1 MPKHILA
8 IVSSPRKNGNSEL
21 LVDQFIAGADAAWIL
36 EKMLKADGL
45 LFSSPTYK
53 SCMCAQM
60 KTLADRMYAINHILR
75 GKDVY
80 FIVTGAE
87 PHREGLAACMQS
99 MRGIVGFYKEMHIRA
114 ELYGTGVMQKGAV
127 AAAPPWPKPTR
138 RACTASAPPLSP
150 LSAPCPLW
158 GRELFCPFVFRAP
171 IWTSCSLEGPI
182 SLVSVCKI

>member
-21 LVDQFIAGADAAWIL
+21 LVDQFIAGAEAAGNTAEKICLRDCTIGYCIACGACRNTGVCFQKDDAAWIL

-45 LFSSPTYK
+45 LFSTPTYK

-99 MRGIVGFYKEMHIRA
+99 MRGIVGFYKDMHIKA
-114 ELYGTGVMQKGAV
+114 ELYGPGVMQKGAV
-127 AAAPPWPKPTR
+127 AATPAM
-138 RACTASAPPLSP
+138 AEAYEAGLHC
-150 LSAPCPLW
+150 
-158 GRELFCPFVFRAP
+158 
-171 IWTSCSLEGPI
+171 
-182 SLVSVCKI
+182 

>member
-21 LVDQFIAGADAAWIL
+21 LVDQFIAGADAAWIP

-114 ELYGTGVMQKGAV
+114 ELYGTGVMQK
-127 AAAPPWPKPTR
+127 PTR
-138 RACTASAPPLSP
+138 RACTAERPAP
-150 LSAPCPLW
+150 LSAFRSLPPL
-158 GRELFCPFVFRAP
+158 
-171 IWTSCSLEGPI
+171 GPGAF
-182 SLVSVCKI
+182 LSVCFPRADLDKLFSRRPHFSCVCL

>member
-75 GKDVY
+75 GK
-80 FIVTGAE
+80 
-87 PHREGLAACMQS
+87 
-99 MRGIVGFYKEMHIRA
+99 EMHIRA

-127 AAAPPWPKPTR
+127 AATPAM
-138 RACTASAPPLSP
+138 AEAYAAGLHC
-150 LSAPCPLW
+150 
-158 GRELFCPFVFRAP
+158 
-171 IWTSCSLEGPI
+171 
-182 SLVSVCKI
+182 

>member
-87 PHREGLAACMQS
+87 PHREGLAAYMQS

-127 AAAPPWPKPTR
+127 AATPAMAEAYAAGLHCERP
-138 RACTASAPPLSP
+138 AP
-150 LSAPCPLW
+150 LSAFRSLPPL
-158 GRELFCPFVFRAP
+158 
-171 IWTSCSLEGPI
+171 GPGAF
-182 SLVSVCKI
+182 LSVCFPRADLDKLFSRRPHFSCVCL